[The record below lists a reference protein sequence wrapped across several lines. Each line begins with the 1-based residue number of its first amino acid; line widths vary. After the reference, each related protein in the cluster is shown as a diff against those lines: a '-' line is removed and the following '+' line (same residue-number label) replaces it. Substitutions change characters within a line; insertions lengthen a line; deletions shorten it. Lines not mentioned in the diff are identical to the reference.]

1 MKQLIKLYIKHSRVK
16 KLNNYRYNQKV
27 FENNFLNSLSSRAST
42 EVPGSRS
49 MIQVFNTVL
58 CVLVFFKDL

>member
-27 FENNFLNSLSSRAST
+27 FENNFLYSFWLFY
-42 EVPGSRS
+42 
-49 MIQVFNTVL
+49 M
-58 CVLVFFKDL
+58 LVFIFESKYWGTRVEVNDTSI

>member
-27 FENNFLNSLSSRAST
+27 FENNFLNSFWLFCMIVFIFESKYWGTRV
-42 EVPGSRS
+42 EVNDTS
-49 MIQVFNTVL
+49 I
-58 CVLVFFKDL
+58 